1 MIVIPHPN
9 VFTINRADVR
19 CKTAVAPQRARTM
32 AESMPVPDTCGP
44 RHRACPLRRKR
55 CRNPG
60 PKKMCGA
67 AEERLNLSTRPALGL
82 RRGCC
87 RHHDSSSSRLRD
99 LVFSHWVQESSL
111 RAAEGLREYQLKV
124 LSATQA
130 NVNALFEYAHDLLQ
144 AQSMSELVDVST
156 THSRHQLE
164 MMAEQTRELAD
175 SAQKIAT
182 ETTRPLASAFGS
194 QGAQMS

>member
-1 MIVIPHPN
+1 MQERKSAEKKASETVHDISEN
-9 VFTINRADVR
+9 
-19 CKTAVAPQRARTM
+19 ARQ
-32 AESMPVPDTCGP
+32 
-44 RHRACPLRRKR
+44 
-55 CRNPG
+55 
-60 PKKMCGA
+60 A
-67 AEERLNLSTRPALGL
+67 AGR
-82 RRGCC
+82 
-87 RHHDSSSSRLRD
+87 
-99 LVFSHWVQESSL
+99 VQESSL
-111 RAAEGLREYQLKV
+111 KAAEGFREYQLKV

-164 MMAEQTRELAD
+164 MIAEQTRELAG

-182 ETTRPLASAFGS
+182 ETTRPLASACGG